1 MFNVTSVFNIVLAKH
16 LELDWEDQDNLDDEF
31 DTYQK
36 MSLSKQKKFDSLVK
50 KAAIIYKSD
59 FESFPKHHRTKLD
72 VKIHDEIQLE
82 ISDKLERDFQ
92 GFLN

>member
-36 MSLSKQKKFDSLVK
+36 MSLSKQKSL
-50 KAAIIYKSD
+50 
-59 FESFPKHHRTKLD
+59 
-72 VKIHDEIQLE
+72 IHW
-82 ISDKLERDFQ
+82 
-92 GFLN
+92 